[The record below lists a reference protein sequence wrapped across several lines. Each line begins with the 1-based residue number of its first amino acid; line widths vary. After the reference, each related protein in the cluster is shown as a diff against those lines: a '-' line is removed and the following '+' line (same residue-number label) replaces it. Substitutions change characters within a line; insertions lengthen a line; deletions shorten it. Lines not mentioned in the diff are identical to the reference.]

1 MFEKLKNNKNYM
13 FYVKQE
19 IVDRLNSLDT
29 ISLNEYKNIAANS
42 YERKLLIEKLDD
54 EAFEYSLNQC
64 LKNTSVPDHA
74 PFVPV
79 TYDEALIHTYIP
91 ELLRRLK
98 DKYARKI

>member
-19 IVDRLNSLDT
+19 IVDRLYSLDA

-54 EAFEYSLNQC
+54 EAGERTPGEDTGRVGFISSSGSVFGKMFGNTNLRKKSLM
-64 LKNTSVPDHA
+64 
-74 PFVPV
+74 
-79 TYDEALIHTYIP
+79 E
-91 ELLRRLK
+91 
-98 DKYARKI
+98 

>member
-13 FYVKQE
+13 LHVKKE
-19 IVDRLNSLDT
+19 IVDRLNGLDF
-29 ISLNEYKNIAANS
+29 ISLKEYKDIAANS

-54 EAFEYSLNQC
+54 EAFEYALNQC
-64 LKNTSVPDHA
+64 LKNTSVPDHDS
-74 PFVPV
+74 FVPV

-98 DKYARKI
+98 DKDA